1 MNPAFRKSRDNR
13 NTDWAQLASHYG
25 SAGKYC
31 ISYPVD
37 GIPMVLSVRIS
48 PG

>member
-1 MNPAFRKSRDNR
+1 MNPAFLKSRDNR
-13 NTDWAQLASHYG
+13 NTDWAQRASHYG
-25 SAGKYC
+25 SAVKYR
-31 ISYPVD
+31 ISYSVE